1 MVGSDRVGGGIE
13 VDEVSAARI
22 NGADAQP
29 CLAGIDPVEIYQAL
43 EGAFEHPCVIEA
55 RRLKSAVR
63 MQPVGRL
70 RQTENVRGALEDGGC
85 RPQLVESSPLEISSD
100 PIVSLRR
107 SPL

>member
-22 NGADAQP
+22 NGADAKP

-63 MQPVGRL
+63 MQPGGRL
-70 RQTENVRGALEDGGC
+70 TPTDKVGSALEAGGC
-85 RPQLVESSPLEISSD
+85 RAPLDEKHTRETSSY
-100 PIVSLRR
+100 PIVPTSI
-107 SPL
+107 